1 MAPRNRSQAAKKA
14 RATASKKVTSRSAK
28 RVTPRKAAARRGS
41 VVAPESDAARIIAAV
56 KRIPRGRVSTYG
68 NVADVA
74 GLPRRARLVGTV
86 LKNTPASR
94 GLPWFRVINASG
106 RISFPPGSDAHARQR
121 RLLEAE
127 GVDFV
132 GARVD
137 LNRYGWPP
145 REKML
150 DELLWGPDAIAD

>member
-1 MAPRNRSQAAKKA
+1 MAARSPTKARNRTAK
-14 RATASKKVTSRSAK
+14 RTSTKVTSRSAK
-28 RVTPRKAAARRGS
+28 QAARKRSEAKRGTII
-41 VVAPESDAARIIAAV
+41 APESDAARIIAVV
-56 KRIPRGRVSTYG
+56 KRIPRGKVCTYG

-86 LKNTPASR
+86 LRNAPSSR

-106 RISFPPGSDAHARQR
+106 RISFPLGSDAYARQR
-121 RLLEAE
+121 KHLEDE

-132 GARVD
+132 GGRVD

-145 REKML
+145 RDRML
-150 DELLWGPDAIAD
+150 DELLWGPD